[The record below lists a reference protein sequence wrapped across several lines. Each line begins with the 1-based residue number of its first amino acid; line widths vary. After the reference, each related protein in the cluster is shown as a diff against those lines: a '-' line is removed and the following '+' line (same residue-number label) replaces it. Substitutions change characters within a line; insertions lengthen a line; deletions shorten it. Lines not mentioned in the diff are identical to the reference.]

1 MNLIWA
7 YGIEDIDRFTTD
19 LQYILYLLKYKQDEI
34 KLEDY
39 IRQNDEKLKHMG
51 KDSQNAVIALMGSD
65 VLQNV
70 EKEEGEMQM
79 GSKALDAIHE
89 RGIKK
94 GIERGQTLNKIILVQ
109 KKIKRGDTL
118 AKIADDLLEDEKD
131 IENLYKVIKKH
142 PEAAEDE
149 IYEIISK

>member
-1 MNLIWA
+1 
-7 YGIEDIDRFTTD
+7 
-19 LQYILYLLKYKQDEI
+19 
-34 KLEDY
+34 
-39 IRQNDEKLKHMG
+39 MG

-89 RGIKK
+89 RGIK
-94 GIERGQTLNKIILVQ
+94 RGQTLNKIILVQ

-131 IENLYKVIKKH
+131 IENLYKMIKEH